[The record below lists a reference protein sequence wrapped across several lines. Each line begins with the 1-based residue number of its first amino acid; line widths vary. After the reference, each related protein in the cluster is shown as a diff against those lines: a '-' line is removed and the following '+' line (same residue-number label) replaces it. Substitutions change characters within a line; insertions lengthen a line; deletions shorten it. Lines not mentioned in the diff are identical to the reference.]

1 MPMLSKRLPA
11 LGLLELSRLAVALS
25 LLLLAEARLRA
36 DEPPAPPAAK
46 ISYDEHVRP
55 ILREHCATCH
65 NQDTKKSDLAI
76 DSYAAIMH
84 GGAGG
89 EVIAPGDLDG
99 SRLWALV
106 SHSEEPKMPPN
117 QDKLADAKLQIIR
130 AWIVGGALEN
140 AGSTAKAAK
149 KPAMNLS
156 LSAGSAKPAGPAIM
170 PEGLWR
176 QPVVSTSR
184 PGAVTALASSPWA
197 PLVAVAG
204 QKQVSLYNSDSGSL
218 LGVLPFPEGLPY
230 VLKFSRSGAL
240 LLAGG
245 GQGARQGRV
254 VVFDVRTGQR
264 VFEVGDELD
273 AVLAADINQ
282 DHTRIALGGP
292 GKVVR
297 VFSTADGAVVQEI
310 RKHTDWIYALEFS
323 PDGVLLA
330 TADRSGG
337 VFVWESDTG
346 REYQN
351 LQGHKGPVTD
361 VAWRLDS
368 NLLATASEDGTIKL
382 WEMENGAQVKSWAAH
397 PGGVAS
403 VRFAPDGRL
412 ASAGRDHIAKIWD
425 AAGAQLRAF
434 DALGDIALRV
444 VFSHDG
450 ARMVAGD
457 WLGEVR
463 LWDAADGKLVATLPA
478 NPPTLAML
486 VEAETGKV
494 VAATKALEQAA
505 GELTLAQAGLDEK
518 TKALGTAIDAV
529 AAATAVAQKA
539 AADQAAAKGVLDA
552 KEAAEKAAAER
563 LSQAKTAA
571 AAGGDQAALDAA
583 VAAAQTELDKI
594 VAEKAVLAK
603 TAADL
608 ALAAK
613 AADDRTAALQA
624 SATALTAA
632 KAADEPVVAAKAA
645 AHKAAAELVAGA
657 QAAQQRAIAEKAAYE
672 AAQAAAPPAANQ
684 PTAN

>member
-1 MPMLSKRLPA
+1 MPMLSKRSPV
-11 LGLLELSRLAVALS
+11 LGLVGLPLLTAAQCLFALADSRLQ
-25 LLLLAEARLRA
+25 A
-36 DEPPAPPAAK
+36 DEPAAPAAK

-76 DSYAAIMH
+76 DSYASLMH

-89 EVIAPGDLDG
+89 EVIAPGDLDN

-106 SHSEEPKMPPN
+106 SHTEEPKMPPN
-117 QDKLADAKLQIIR
+117 QDKLADAKLQVIK
-130 AWIVGGALEN
+130 AWILGGALEN
-140 AGSTAKAAK
+140 AGSTAKAGK

-176 QPVVSTSR
+176 QPVVTSSR
-184 PGAVTALASSPWA
+184 AGAVTAIASSPWA

-204 QKQVSLYNSDSGSL
+204 QKQVLLYNSDSGSL
-218 LGVLPFPEGLPY
+218 LGVLPFPEGLPF

-297 VFSTADGAVVQEI
+297 VFSTADGSVVQEI

-337 VFVWESDTG
+337 VFVWEADTG

-382 WEMENGAQVKSWAAH
+382 WEMENGTQVKSWAAH
-397 PGGVAS
+397 AGGVAS

-412 ASAGRDHIAKIWD
+412 ASAGRDRIAKLWD
-425 AAGAQLRAF
+425 AAGAQVRAF

-444 VFSHDG
+444 AFTHDG
-450 ARMVAGD
+450 ARMAAGD

-463 LWDAADGKLVATLPA
+463 LWEAADGKLVATLPA

-486 VEAETGKV
+486 VEAE
-494 VAATKALEQAA
+494 AAKLAAASKALEPIA
-505 GELTLAQAGLDEK
+505 GELALAQAALDEK
-518 TKALGTAIDAV
+518 AKALGAAV
-529 AAATAVAQKA
+529 DAATAAMAVAQKTT
-539 AADQAAAKGVLDA
+539 ADQAAAKALLDT
-552 KEAAEKAAAER
+552 KEAEEKAAAEQ
-563 LSQAKTAA
+563 LAKAKAA
-571 AAGGDQAALDAA
+571 VAAGGDLAALNAA
-583 VAAAQTELDKI
+583 VAAVETELGKI
-594 VAEKAVLAK
+594 AAEKAPAAK
-603 TAADL
+603 SVADL
-608 ALAAK
+608 AAAVK
-613 AADDRTAALQA
+613 AADERVVALQA
-624 SATALTAA
+624 AATALTAA
-632 KAADEPVVAAKAA
+632 KAADEQVVAAKAA
-645 AHKAAAELVAGA
+645 AHKAAADLVAGA
-657 QAAQQRAIAEKAAYE
+657 QAAHASAVAEKAAYE
-672 AAQAAAPPAANQ
+672 AAQAASPPAAN
-684 PTAN
+684 

>member
-1 MPMLSKRLPA
+1 MPMPPKRSFPLCL
-11 LGLLELSRLAVALS
+11 LGLS
-25 LLLLAEARLRA
+25 LLAAAQGLLCIAGSRLEA
-36 DEPPAPPAAK
+36 DEPAAPAAAK

-89 EVIAPGDLDG
+89 EVVAAGDLDG

-106 SHSEEPKMPPN
+106 SHTEEPKMPPN

-130 AWIVGGALEN
+130 AWILGGALEN
-140 AGSTAKAAK
+140 AGSTAKAK
-149 KPAMNLS
+149 KPGMNLS
-156 LSAGSAKPAGPAIM
+156 LSSGSAKPAGPAIM

-176 QPVVSTSR
+176 QPVVNTSR

-204 QKQVSLYNSDSGSL
+204 QKQILLYQSDSASL
-218 LGVLPFPEGLPY
+218 LGVLPFPEGVPY

-245 GQGARQGRV
+245 GLGARQGRV

-292 GKVVR
+292 GKIVR
-297 VFSTADGAVVQEI
+297 VFSTADGSVVQEI

-368 NLLATASEDGTIKL
+368 NLLATASEDGSIKL
-382 WEMENGAQVKSWAAH
+382 WEMENGTQVKSWAAH
-397 PGGVAS
+397 PGGCAS

-412 ASAGRDHIAKIWD
+412 ASVGRDRIAKIWD
-425 AAGAQLRAF
+425 AGGGQVRAF

-444 VFSHDG
+444 AFTHDG
-450 ARMVAGD
+450 ARVVAGD

-463 LWDAADGKLVATLPA
+463 LWEGADGKLVSTLSA

-486 VEAETGKV
+486 VDAETQKT
-494 VAATKALEQAA
+494 ATATKALEQAA
-505 GELTLAQAGLDEK
+505 GELTLAQAALDEK
-518 TKALGTAIDAV
+518 SKALGGAVDAV
-529 AAATAVAQKA
+529 AAATAAAQKA
-539 AADQAAAKGVLDA
+539 AADQAAAKGLLDA
-552 KEAAEKAAAER
+552 KDGAEKAAAEK

-583 VAAAQTELDKI
+583 VAAAQAELDKI
-594 VAEKAVLAK
+594 AAEKAALAK
-603 TAADL
+603 TVADL

-613 AADDRTAALQA
+613 AADERTAALQA
-624 SATALTAA
+624 TVTTLTAA
-632 KAADEPVVAAKAA
+632 KVADEQTVAAKAG
-645 AHKAAAELVAGA
+645 AHKAAADLTA
-657 QAAQQRAIAEKAAYE
+657 QA
-672 AAQAAAPPAANQ
+672 QA
-684 PTAN
+684 